1 VFALP
6 CMSASPPFSSNRFLQ
21 AMLSGYALVW
31 IAAAIMPRDWPTWAL
46 ENLLVVIAIGV
57 FAVTYR
63 RFAFSN
69 LSYLLI
75 AIFLCLH
82 AIGAHSGYMHTPVGD
97 WMKTTLGLAR
107 NPYDRVIHCA
117 FGLLLAYPVR
127 ELLIRTGDVRGWA
140 ANWLPIGL
148 VVAAS
153 TCFEVI
159 ESAVAE
165 MVSPGTGPAWLGAQ
179 GDEWDAQLDMA
190 AALLGAVAAMLIAWW
205 RECDATPKTMSA

>member
-1 VFALP
+1 MTAP
-6 CMSASPPFSSNRFLQ
+6 PPFSSNRFLHVVL
-21 AMLSGYALVW
+21 AAYALVW
-31 IAAAIMPRDWPTWAL
+31 IATAIVPRDWPTWAL
-46 ENLLVVIAIGV
+46 ENLLVIICVGV

-75 AIFLCLH
+75 AIFLSLH
-82 AIGAHSGYMHTPVGD
+82 AVGAHSGYTQMPVGD
-97 WMKTTLGLAR
+97 WLKTALGLRR

-127 ELLIRTGDVRGWA
+127 ELLIRTSEVRGWA
-140 ANWLPIGL
+140 TNWLPVGL
-148 VVAAS
+148 IVAAS

-165 MVSPGTGPAWLGAQ
+165 IVSPGAGPAWLGAQ

-190 AALLGAVAAMLIAWW
+190 AALLGAVAAMLITWSSERPAAP
-205 RECDATPKTMSA
+205 RAATA